1 MCINWLSNA
10 FQKLSYSAFK
20 IVLEKC
26 VIIVSFLSGSS
37 IPDLGGVDEES
48 MKPIFEKDGFPL
60 DSSWQPNEYRPL
72 SIKAY
77 NLAIACNVSLFS
89 GWETEEYN
97 QKDLNR
103 KYGNKHFGVHLRGRR
118 LIGCLPEHEK
128 MISRLWKKFEQ
139 LEPHAPKLPFEEKVK
154 EVKDAEWFQ
163 NANDN
168 DNRPPGNGTVVSYA
182 EKDALRLFLSYT
194 ALCFHM
200 AGAENDKKLAN
211 RYQQLA
217 LSVLIP
223 VVSTFRFEFVFRNA
237 LETILPTHS
246 FQFAFHYSPSFA

>member
-1 MCINWLSNA
+1 
-10 FQKLSYSAFK
+10 
-20 IVLEKC
+20 
-26 VIIVSFLSGSS
+26 
-37 IPDLGGVDEES
+37 
-48 MKPIFEKDGFPL
+48 MKAIFEKDGFPL

-97 QKDLNR
+97 QKDLKR
-103 KYGNKHFGVHLRGRR
+103 KYGDKHFGVHLRGRR
-118 LIGCLPEHEK
+118 LTGCLPEHEEV
-128 MISRLWKKFEQ
+128 ISRLWKKFEQ
-139 LEPHAPKLPFEEKVK
+139 LEPKAPKLSFDEKVK

-163 NANDN
+163 KANDN
-168 DNRPPGNGTVVSYA
+168 DDSPPGDGTVVSYA
-182 EKDALRLFLSYT
+182 EKDALQLFLAYT

-200 AGAENDKKLAN
+200 AEAENDKKLAN

-223 VVSTFRFEFVFRNA
+223 VVSRLRFEFVFINPPVIIMLTYSYCNSLFITVPVLLRRNA
-237 LETILPTHS
+237 MG
-246 FQFAFHYSPSFA
+246 F